1 MNDDETMNAEFK
13 EAIVLAGGFGTRLQ
27 SVVKDLPKPMAPVN
41 GRPFL
46 TYILD
51 YLIDYEYQRVVL
63 SVGYLHEK
71 IVDCFGKKYKALEI
85 DYAVEEEPLGTG
97 GGILFAMSKCTA
109 DNVLVIN
116 GDTMFKVDLT
126 AFEQFH
132 SAQERLLSIVLRQVP
147 DTSRYGSVSV
157 DDHGRIVQFTE
168 KTNATGAGLING
180 GIYLINKQ
188 LFQKFTF
195 PSKFSLEKDLMEKYY
210 TQESFYGM
218 PSDGYF
224 IDIGI
229 PEDYAR
235 AQQEL

>member
-1 MNDDETMNAEFK
+1 MSVEFK
-13 EAIVLAGGFGTRLQ
+13 EAIILAGGLGTRLQ
-27 SVVKDLPKPMAPVN
+27 GVVKDLPKPMAPVN

-51 YLIDYEYQRVVL
+51 YLIDYEYERVVL

-71 IVDCFGKKYKALEI
+71 IVDYFGKKYKTLEI

-97 GGILFAMSKCTA
+97 GGILLAMSKCTT

-126 AFEQFH
+126 AFEQFY
-132 SAQERLLSIVLRQVP
+132 QEKNSLLTIVLREVE
-147 DTSRYGSVSV
+147 DVSRYGSVTISKDNLIALFAEKQV
-157 DDHGRIVQFTE
+157 TFGR
-168 KTNATGAGLING
+168 GYING
-180 GIYLINKQ
+180 GVYLINRR
-188 LFQKFTF
+188 LFEKYPQPKR
-195 PSKFSLEKDLMEKYY
+195 FSFEKDIMTKYY
-210 TQESFYGM
+210 TQECFYAM

-235 AQQEL
+235 AQREL

>member
-1 MNDDETMNAEFK
+1 MSVEIK

-27 SVVKDLPKPMAPVN
+27 GVVKDLPKPMAPVN

-71 IVDCFGKKYKALEI
+71 IVDYFGERYKTLEI
-85 DYAVEEEPLGTG
+85 DYAVETEPLGTG
-97 GGILFAMSKCTA
+97 GGILFAMSKCAT
-109 DNVLVIN
+109 DNVTISKDNLIAL
-116 GDTMFKVDLT
+116 FAEK
-126 AFEQFH
+126 
-132 SAQERLLSIVLRQVP
+132 QV
-147 DTSRYGSVSV
+147 TF
-157 DDHGRIVQFTE
+157 GR
-168 KTNATGAGLING
+168 GYING
-180 GIYLINKQ
+180 GVYLINRKIFEKYPQ
-188 LFQKFTF
+188 PK
-195 PSKFSLEKDLMEKYY
+195 KFSFEKDLMTKYY
-210 TQESFYGM
+210 TQECFYAM

-235 AQQEL
+235 AQREL

>member
-1 MNDDETMNAEFK
+1 MKK
-13 EAIVLAGGFGTRLQ
+13 EAIILAGGFGTRLQ
-27 SVVKDLPKPMAPVN
+27 GVVKDLPKPMAPVN

-51 YLIDYEYQRVVL
+51 YLIDYEYERVIL

-71 IVDCFGKKYKALEI
+71 IVDYFGRKYKTLEI

-97 GGILFAMSKCTA
+97 GGIQFAMSKCEN

-116 GDTMFKVDLT
+116 GDTMFKVDLD
-126 AFEQFH
+126 AFERFH
-132 SAQERLLSIVLRQVP
+132 REKEGLLSIVLREVE
-147 DTSRYGSVSV
+147 DVSRYGSVTISNDNLIALFAEKQV
-157 DDHGRIVQFTE
+157 TFGR
-168 KTNATGAGLING
+168 GYING
-180 GIYLINKQ
+180 GVYLIHRK
-188 LFQKFTF
+188 LFDKHPQPK
-195 PSKFSLEKDLMEKYY
+195 KFSFEKDLMEKLY
-210 TQESFYGM
+210 TQEQFFAM

-235 AQQEL
+235 AQKELS